1 MSRVVR
7 FHRTGGAEVLTLDDV
22 EVRRPGRGEVR
33 IRTRALGLNRA
44 EAMFRNGDYVVEPV
58 FPALIGYEA
67 AGVVESVGD
76 GVDTVSVGDSVS
88 VVPAFALTDY
98 GLHGELVIAP
108 ARAVV
113 RHPASLSWEAA
124 AATWM
129 QFITAYGGL
138 IELGG
143 LTADDTVVVSAAS
156 SSVGLA
162 AIQVANMVG
171 AQSIA
176 LTRTSAKRDRL
187 LAAGASAAIATTE
200 EDIASRVL
208 ELTAGRGARVVFD
221 AACGPDFAALTAA
234 AAHHGVIVLYGVLS
248 TDPTPL
254 PVMDVLAKYLTIR
267 GYQLFEITTDD
278 ERLSVAVEFLVRGLE
293 SGDLVPI
300 VDKTFALDDIADAH
314 RYLERGDQIGKIVVT
329 VEQQER

>member
-1 MSRVVR
+1 
-7 FHRTGGAEVLTLDDV
+7 
-22 EVRRPGRGEVR
+22 
-33 IRTRALGLNRA
+33 
-44 EAMFRNGDYVVEPV
+44 MFRNGDYVVEPV

>member
-7 FHRTGGAEVLTLDDV
+7 FHRTGGPEVLSLDEV
-22 EVRRPGRGEVR
+22 EVREPRPGEVR

-67 AGVVESVGD
+67 AGVVEAVGD
-76 GVDTVSVGDSVS
+76 GVCTVRVGDHVS

-98 GLHGELVIAP
+98 GLHGELVVAP

-113 RHPASLSWEAA
+113 KHPGRLTWNAA

-138 IELGG
+138 IELGN
-143 LTADDTVVVSAAS
+143 LTAGDSVVVSAAS

-162 AIQVANMVG
+162 AIQIANMVG

-176 LTRTSAKRDRL
+176 LTRTSVKRDRL
-187 LAAGASAAIATTE
+187 LTAGASAVIATTE
-200 EDIASRVL
+200 EDIVSRVL
-208 ELTAGRGARVVFD
+208 ELTGGRGARVTFD
-221 AACGPDFAALTAA
+221 AACGPDFAALTAGA
-234 AAHHGVIVLYGVLS
+234 ADHGVIVLYGVLS
-248 TDPTPL
+248 ADPTPL
-254 PVMDVLAKYLTIR
+254 PAMDVLAKYLTIR
-267 GYQLFEITTDD
+267 GYQLFEFTNDD
-278 ERLSVAVEFLVRGLE
+278 ERLSAAVEFLTKGLE

-300 VDKTFALDDIADAH
+300 IDKTFALDDIVDAH

-329 VEQQER
+329 VDQ